1 MTRPDEITKLV
12 KDIERLR
19 REDIREKTKKILYDE
34 ECNTYFNYIVADNDE
49 FCGVLFWNP
58 RKSNPTYVTLG
69 DPHLG
74 DPLLEEEVEVYYKK
88 LQNCIDITIDYE
100 NEITGEY
107 KRQC

>member
-1 MTRPDEITKLV
+1 M
-12 KDIERLR
+12 KDFV
-19 REDIREKTKKILYDE
+19 EKTLRKKPKKILYDE
-34 ECNTYFNYIVADNDE
+34 ECSDYFNYIVSDNDE

-58 RKSNPTYVTLG
+58 RESSPWYDGLG

-74 DPLLEEEVEVYYKK
+74 DPLLDEEVDAYYKK
-88 LQNCIDITIDYE
+88 LQICIDIIIDYE